1 MIFMNSLSPSFLLK
15 EKETFFHF
23 CDTHI
28 DACPGLPTDVS
39 VIVAG
44 IFNMNMDSLL
54 LVQAEEA
61 SSLGVVLKILSN
73 EDSHVS

>member
-44 IFNMNMDSLL
+44 IFNMRDKHNASGQSLTC
-54 LVQAEEA
+54 A
-61 SSLGVVLKILSN
+61 S
-73 EDSHVS
+73 